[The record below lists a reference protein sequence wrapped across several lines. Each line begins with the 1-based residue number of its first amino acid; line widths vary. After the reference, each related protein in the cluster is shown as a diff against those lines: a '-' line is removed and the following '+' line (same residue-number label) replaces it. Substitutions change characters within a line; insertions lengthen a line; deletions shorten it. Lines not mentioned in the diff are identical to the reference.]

1 MPEDETKEGL
11 RRELRLVTAITVV
24 IGTVI
29 GSGIFFGANRV
40 AGGVDSAPA
49 MFAVWIG
56 AGLVT
61 LLGALTYAEFGAMY
75 PRSGSD
81 YVYVSNSLG
90 PRWGF
95 IAGWSAFSVN
105 IPASTAFLALAFAN
119 QMDVLKPDA
128 HATFLLP
135 GFSDRFTAIG
145 IVAIF
150 TIINYIGVRQ
160 GGATQRILTFAK
172 VGLMIGLALF
182 AFLSPDSDYRNF
194 FDSDRDGDGRFVL
207 ALVAAFFAYDGW
219 SSITRISGEVR
230 HPQKT
235 LPRALTLGVLAVIAI
250 YVTMNAGYL
259 LVLGLGGMEAG
270 SATQTRPIASA
281 AAQVLVGGGAEAVV
295 AVIVG
300 ASILGTV
307 NGLTLSGP
315 RIYFA
320 MARDRLFFPALARVH
335 EKYRT
340 PHVSILIQSALSA
353 LLILFVPFEFLQNY
367 VVLAAWV
374 SYLLAGIGLM
384 RHRRTHPDVQR
395 PYKVPFYPFVPLG
408 FILFAAVFLLY
419 IIYDYTLPAFS
430 GDWENPIYL
439 GVNILMLLLG
449 FPIYELIR
457 RRYHAAPAP
466 T

>member
-1 MPEDETKEGL
+1 MPASETKEGL
-11 RRELRLVTAITVV
+11 LREVRLVTAITVV

-40 AGGVDSAPA
+40 AGGVDTAGA

-75 PRSGSD
+75 PKSGGD
-81 YVYVSNSLG
+81 YVFVSNSLG

-95 IAGWSAFSVN
+95 LAGWSAFSVN

-119 QMDVLKPDA
+119 QMDVLKPEN
-128 HATFLLP
+128 HALL
-135 GFSDRFTAIG
+135 GFEGFADKFTAIG

-172 VGLMIGLALF
+172 VGLMIGLAVF
-182 AFLSPDSDYRNF
+182 AFLSPRSDYTNF
-194 FDSDRDGDGRFVL
+194 FDVDRDGDGRFVL
-207 ALVAAFFAYDGW
+207 ALVAAFFAFDGW
-219 SSITRISGEVR
+219 SSITRISGEVKN
-230 HPQKT
+230 PQRT
-235 LPRALTLGVLAVIAI
+235 LPKALTLGVLAVIGI
-250 YVTMNAGYL
+250 YVTMNAAYL
-259 LVLGLGGMEAG
+259 LVLGLDGMEAG
-270 SATQTRPIASA
+270 SAVQTRPIASA
-281 AAQVLVGGGAEAVV
+281 AAAVLVGGAAEAIV

-300 ASILGTV
+300 ASILGTI

-320 MARDRLFFPALARVH
+320 MARDRLFFPALAKVH
-335 EKYRT
+335 ESFRT
-340 PHVSILIQSALSA
+340 PHVSITIQSALSA
-353 LLILFVPFEFLQNY
+353 LLILFVPFDFLQNY

-384 RHRRTHPDVQR
+384 RHRRTHPNVAR
-395 PYKVPFYPFVPLG
+395 PYRVPLYPWVPLG
-408 FILFAAVFLLY
+408 FIVFASSFLLY
-419 IIYDYTLPAFS
+419 IIIDYMLPAFQ
-430 GDWENPIYL
+430 GQWENPAF
-439 GVNILMLLLG
+439 LLLNIAMLAIG

-457 RRYHAAPAP
+457 RKYPPPAAAP
-466 T
+466 